1 MNYYKCW
8 NCRDLQLVK
17 NAPIAT
23 IVIIGI
29 VMNNLNEQKEAN
41 KNNKNKTIQNN
52 NFVSNANA
60 YIFGKNAVVEAI
72 LSGDDIQKI
81 FLCYGSVPQ
90 KILVLAKQNKINC
103 VTFDKNKFRELEQKS
118 CPKDAKTQGVI
129 ALKQIIK
136 TVDLSDFLNN
146 IDMKSNPILAILD
159 GITDPQNLGAIARS
173 AECAGVSALIL
184 PNKDSAQ
191 ITPTAIKISAGAL
204 NYMNVIKVQNLILTI
219 EKLKEFGFW
228 LVGTDLKGNENYDS
242 NIYDKPTVVV
252 IGSEGKGISPSLAKH
267 CDHLVKINMYGKIN
281 SLNASVAAGIL
292 FFEIQRQ
299 RNIAKTK

>member
-1 MNYYKCW
+1 MKK
-8 NCRDLQLVK
+8 D
-17 NAPIAT
+17 
-23 IVIIGI
+23 
-29 VMNNLNEQKEAN
+29 NNK
-41 KNNKNKTIQNN
+41 KNNNSNDIQK
-52 NFVSNANA
+52 VSEKDA
-60 YIFGKNAVVEAI
+60 YIFGKNAVMEAI
-72 LSGDDIQKI
+72 LSGNDIQKI
-81 FLCYGSVPQ
+81 FLCYGSDTS
-90 KILVLAKQNKINC
+90 KILVIAKQCKISC
-103 VTFDKNKFRELEQKS
+103 VVFDKNKFKELEKKS

-136 TVDLSDFLNN
+136 TVELSDFLNN
-146 IDMKSNPILAILD
+146 LDMKSNPILAILD

-204 NYMNVIKVQNLILTI
+204 NYINVIKVQNLILTI

-228 LVGTDLKGNENYDS
+228 IVGTDMKGTENYDK
-242 NIYDKPTVVV
+242 NIYDKPTVMI
-252 IGSEGKGISPSLAKH
+252 IGSEGKGISPSLLKY

-299 RNIAKTK
+299 RNIV